1 VHTHIFAIHIY
12 EKEERAVEI
21 ILEHNVSNGLADNI
35 RKFVVDA
42 CKCFSENTFNHTN
55 VTYFQKKFLV
65 KTKILFNLPFIILY
79 I

>member
-21 ILEHNVSNGLADNI
+21 ILEHNVLNGLADNI

-55 VTYFQKKFLV
+55 VTYFQ
-65 KTKILFNLPFIILY
+65 NII
-79 I
+79 